1 MVKYAVAKCSE
12 LISNAEKQAKSDC
25 WFGFYCT
32 VDGVIPEKQASLFS
46 SAHNG
51 HAADKPVLMDPVT

>member
-12 LISNAEKQAKSDC
+12 LISNAEKQTESGC
-25 WFGFYCT
+25 WFRFYCT
-32 VDGVIPEKQASLFS
+32 EEVVIPEKQASLFF

-51 HAADKPVLMDPVT
+51 HAADKQVLMDPVT

>member
-12 LISNAEKQAKSDC
+12 LISNAEKQAEL
-25 WFGFYCT
+25 T
-32 VDGVIPEKQASLFS
+32 VGLDFTVPDEVIPEKQASLFS

-51 HAADKPVLMDPVT
+51 HVADKPVLMDPVT